1 MTRPLTKKDKDGNL
15 YKRPLK
21 IEQAIDAAMK
31 QETAALQVRAQVAD
45 EKSPDYLPTECL
57 VHIIRE
63 AKRGG
68 DERRMNALLPWLL
81 ARCEAILFKRIHDKS
96 RPNAPEIREE
106 ILGEFSVLFAE
117 DGSGRNPDE
126 LDFYEC
132 RFNRAFRLFRIDF
145 LRSESARTEPLES
158 FPGQDEIGLSVDD
171 EEHVSVLPEVLR
183 SGPTQLQSASYSELM
198 NAVNVL
204 PSDERKAIIL
214 CCVLG
219 LKEESS
225 DPGETTASRLC
236 GVTPR
241 TIRNRLNKA
250 AQKLSQFK

>member
-15 YKRPLK
+15 YTRPLK
-21 IEQAIDAAMK
+21 IEKAIDASME
-31 QETAALQVRAQVAD
+31 QETAALQKRAQVAD
-45 EKSPDYLPTECL
+45 EMSPDYLPTECL

-63 AKRGG
+63 AKGGG
-68 DERRMNALLPWLL
+68 DERRMSALLPWLL
-81 ARCEAILFKRIHDKS
+81 ARCEAVLLKRIPDKS
-96 RPNAPEIREE
+96 RANAAEIREE
-106 ILGEFSVLFAE
+106 ILGEFGVLFAE

-145 LRSESARTEPLES
+145 LRSESARTGPLES
-158 FPGQDEIGLSVDD
+158 FPAQDEMGLSPDD
-171 EEHVSVLPEVLR
+171 EERVSLLPEALR
-183 SGPTQLQSASYSELM
+183 SGPTQQQSVCHSELM
-198 NAVNVL
+198 NAVNAL

-219 LKEESS
+219 LKEESN
-225 DPGETTASRLC
+225 DPGETTASKLC

>member
-1 MTRPLTKKDKDGNL
+1 MTRPLTKKDKNGNL
-15 YKRPLK
+15 YTRPLK
-21 IEQAIDAAMK
+21 VGQAIDAAMK
-31 QETAALQVRAQVAD
+31 QETAALQERAQVVD

-57 VHIIRE
+57 VHFVRE

-68 DERRMNALLPWLL
+68 DERTMSALLPWLL
-81 ARCEAILFKRIHDKS
+81 ARCEAILFRRIPDKS
-96 RPNAPEIREE
+96 RSNAPEIREE
-106 ILGEFSVLFAE
+106 ILSEFGVLFAE
-117 DGSGRNPDE
+117 DGSGQNPHE

-145 LRSESARTEPLES
+145 LRSESARTGPLAS
-158 FPGQDEIGLSVDD
+158 FPAQDEMGLSPND
-171 EEHVSVLPEVLR
+171 EERVSLLPEALR
-183 SGPTQLQSASYSELM
+183 SGPTQLQSVSHSELM
-198 NAVNVL
+198 NAVNAL

-219 LKEESS
+219 LREESN
-225 DPGETTASRLC
+225 DPGETTASKLC